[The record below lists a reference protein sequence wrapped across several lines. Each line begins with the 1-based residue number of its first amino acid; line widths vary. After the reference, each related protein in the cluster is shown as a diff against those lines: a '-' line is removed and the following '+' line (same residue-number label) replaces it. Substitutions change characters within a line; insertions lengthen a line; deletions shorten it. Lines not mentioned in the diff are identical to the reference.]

1 MKYIYVSIGNSDD
14 KLSQKQ
20 WSEYAIDVAGLVRTW
35 SLELHGE
42 WLSLP
47 HAQYQ
52 NACWCFEITEDEVPM
67 LKAELETVAAKYGQ
81 DWIAWA
87 DATLEIIKG
96 VKDE

>member
-1 MKYIYVSIGNSDD
+1 VKYIYVSIGNSDD

-20 WSEYAIDVAGLVRTW
+20 WSEYAIDVAGLVRAW
-35 SLELHGE
+35 SVELHGE

-52 NACWCFEITEDEVPM
+52 NACWCFEITEDEVDI
-67 LKAELETVAAKYGQ
+67 LKLELETVAAKYNQ